1 MFAHMPSCFQPFAA
15 ILKQKKCESA
25 FQPIALIRRAPL
37 PTSGKNKTVDYKF
50 FEIVSGMQLC
60 GDILKTDQ
68 SRPSALLFGKLNS
81 TSVMEMM
88 ESYKINLKN

>member
-1 MFAHMPSCFQPFAA
+1 
-15 ILKQKKCESA
+15 
-25 FQPIALIRRAPL
+25 
-37 PTSGKNKTVDYKF
+37 
-50 FEIVSGMQLC
+50 MQLC